1 MSVPMLIAGA
11 APATPILSKPTSFAM
26 TPGAH
31 PAPITLSINTSR
43 VTSLRK
49 LRGRGS
55 SATDPSVKALQREQ
69 RVQFELVLRRPVLV
83 VEEVEEADTAHVD
96 LVTHVKCHFVAQ
108 VPSELC

>member
-31 PAPITLSINTSR
+31 AAPITLSSNMSR

-55 SATDPSVKALQREQ
+55 SAADPSVKALQREQ
-69 RVQFELVLRRPVLV
+69 RVQLELIPRRPVLV
-83 VEEVEEADTAHVD
+83 VEEVEEADPAGGD
-96 LVTHVKCHFVAQ
+96 LVAQ
-108 VPSELC
+108 VDVP